1 MNTKKSICLLL
12 ILISGFSISPAKEIP
27 EFVRNYQGTE
37 SPIPVDAFLEFLAPI
52 YYTAKNTSLPQ
63 ENAPYLTRTT
73 SAYQQS
79 LKQLGYSED
88 QDLIEQFFVSVF
100 ILTDSRDLR
109 MGTMRFFQI
118 AGTLSSE
125 SVESLNQFIATVDTE
140 KLDDDQLTSI
150 HKTFILD
157 DNEARLSI
165 PDGLKFEI
173 FNAYARQIESGL
185 RHRIG
190 NYVALIEIGT
200 DLLATRE
207 APQGQRD
214 DVKKRLF
221 QLIESTVANDPFDP
235 DEAVALT
242 NAFSA
247 SWHANAL
254 TTGRYFL
261 DGFNFTIHINERLLE
276 QTSTQFKHRQF
287 ALLTLEQ
294 YMYRTLRRSSEDYK
308 ALTQQLRKRLVS
320 AYGTPEL
327 EGYYIGAMALAAQD
341 SGDFYER
348 ALQLWDSGHV
358 SDETRYMLLKY
369 FRELPNK
376 ELLPR
381 YLLKLQELQTL
392 RMNSPNLFQEHEF
405 YHSMAMTLTANA
417 FILGELEGSLPA
429 LSLEERFEQII
440 SQLQNKNIASHT
452 VTD

>member
-1 MNTKKSICLLL
+1 MS
-12 ILISGFSISPAKEIP
+12 
-27 EFVRNYQGTE
+27 
-37 SPIPVDAFLEFLAPI
+37 
-52 YYTAKNTSLPQ
+52 
-63 ENAPYLTRTT
+63 
-73 SAYQQS
+73 
-79 LKQLGYSED
+79 
-88 QDLIEQFFVSVF
+88 
-100 ILTDSRDLR
+100 
-109 MGTMRFFQI
+109 FFQI

-254 TTGRYFL
+254 TT
-261 DGFNFTIHINERLLE
+261 
-276 QTSTQFKHRQF
+276 
-287 ALLTLEQ
+287 
-294 YMYRTLRRSSEDYK
+294 
-308 ALTQQLRKRLVS
+308 
-320 AYGTPEL
+320 
-327 EGYYIGAMALAAQD
+327 
-341 SGDFYER
+341 
-348 ALQLWDSGHV
+348 
-358 SDETRYMLLKY
+358 
-369 FRELPNK
+369 
-376 ELLPR
+376 
-381 YLLKLQELQTL
+381 
-392 RMNSPNLFQEHEF
+392 
-405 YHSMAMTLTANA
+405 
-417 FILGELEGSLPA
+417 
-429 LSLEERFEQII
+429 
-440 SQLQNKNIASHT
+440 
-452 VTD
+452 

>member
-1 MNTKKSICLLL
+1 
-12 ILISGFSISPAKEIP
+12 
-27 EFVRNYQGTE
+27 
-37 SPIPVDAFLEFLAPI
+37 
-52 YYTAKNTSLPQ
+52 
-63 ENAPYLTRTT
+63 
-73 SAYQQS
+73 
-79 LKQLGYSED
+79 
-88 QDLIEQFFVSVF
+88 
-100 ILTDSRDLR
+100 
-109 MGTMRFFQI
+109 
-118 AGTLSSE
+118 
-125 SVESLNQFIATVDTE
+125 
-140 KLDDDQLTSI
+140 
-150 HKTFILD
+150 
-157 DNEARLSI
+157 
-165 PDGLKFEI
+165 
-173 FNAYARQIESGL
+173 
-185 RHRIG
+185 
-190 NYVALIEIGT
+190 
-200 DLLATRE
+200 
-207 APQGQRD
+207 
-214 DVKKRLF
+214 
-221 QLIESTVANDPFDP
+221 
-235 DEAVALT
+235 
-242 NAFSA
+242 
-247 SWHANAL
+247 
-254 TTGRYFL
+254 
-261 DGFNFTIHINERLLE
+261 
-276 QTSTQFKHRQF
+276 
-287 ALLTLEQ
+287 
-294 YMYRTLRRSSEDYK
+294 MYRTLRRSSEDYK